1 MCPSE
6 TPEGPN
12 CGLVKNFA
20 QLVEIS
26 TSAGE
31 EKPFRNLLFE
41 MGIVPIIPHL
51 VGMEEVP
58 TTYATELEAL
68 EEEDVA
74 KVEPEE
80 EPEVDFSE

>member
-1 MCPSE
+1 
-6 TPEGPN
+6 
-12 CGLVKNFA
+12 VKNFA

-31 EKPFRNLLFE
+31 EKPFRMLLFE
-41 MGIVPIIPHL
+41 MGIVPIIPNL
-51 VGMEEVP
+51 LGMDEVP

-68 EEEDVA
+68 EEEEV

-80 EPEVDFSE
+80 EPEVDSFE